1 MGIAQLDRAFFYDR
15 TSLRQNASPASQ
27 HTNSRC
33 KLLKIFALIWK
44 YLMICNVFCYS
55 SVCGGK
61 SLRSVSEADLP
72 SSSACTGH
80 NCLQLDQY
88 LRCFLK
94 NTCLKVIKIK
104 IIIFALQLYLQALNT
119 IVSNLNPC
127 SEDEEIR
134 CFWKLLKL
142 MEIIFIIIFALQ
154 LYLQLYLHWTK
165 LSPTKFHV
173 KSMKSFGKIFV

>member
-1 MGIAQLDRAFFYDR
+1 
-15 TSLRQNASPASQ
+15 
-27 HTNSRC
+27 
-33 KLLKIFALIWK
+33 
-44 YLMICNVFCYS
+44 MICNVFCYS

-80 NCLQLDQY
+80 NCLQLEMFFEKYLFESYKNHNHYFLLLSSACTGHNCLQRDLY
-88 LRCFLK
+88 LRCFFEK
-94 NTCLKVIKIK
+94 NTCLKVMKIK

-119 IVSNLNPC
+119 IVSNLKPC

-173 KSMKSFGKIFV
+173 KSMKSFGKIFVKQ

>member
-1 MGIAQLDRAFFYDR
+1 MWLEVIAECIG
-15 TSLRQNASPASQ
+15 SG
-27 HTNSRC
+27 
-33 KLLKIFALIWK
+33 FALQ
-44 YLMICNVFCYS
+44 L
-55 SVCGGK
+55 
-61 SLRSVSEADLP
+61 
-72 SSSACTGH
+72 
-80 NCLQLDQY
+80 CLHWTQLSPT
-88 LRCFLK
+88 RPIFEMFFK
-94 NTCLKVIKIK
+94 NTCLEVMKIKIIIFALQLYLHWTQLSPTRPILKMFFKDICLKVMKIK